1 MPRREPNAA
10 TASPA
15 AHAADAASR
24 ASGSQRL
31 GGQARLATR
40 RQGGLALVAAP
51 LLDARRRARHC
62 GHAAARQDR
71 RPDPRQHTSVATP
84 MAMACL
90 GSASGGAT
98 ARRTDGAA
106 RPSSRAAG
114 RRIALRAH
122 LRVPRKLST
131 TIRRIGT
138 APTSPGPVTERQPN
152 HCQAQRLYLW
162 RGPTLLRGLLL
173 SPNSQA
179 AGRAGAALDL
189 PSVEGRIAL
198 SQLCERRQLARC
210 SNRAS
215 GESFL
220 AKRSGRGR
228 KLAISSR
235 LRHVTLGPKSILL
248 HATGRQYGTARR
260 FSGLLWSKGL
270 LPIYQTAGGISG
282 NLVHARKGVQPGNEQ
297 PLAPDSMCAICR
309 RISALYQKQEAI
321 SDDGFASSSQLP
333 GYEQDTTTYL
343 RYHVYLRTRRE
354 RVE

>member
-106 RPSSRAAG
+106 RRSSRAANRG
-114 RRIALRAH
+114 IASAAPPH
-122 LRVPRKLST
+122 LRGGCPGESRMRPPPRQLHT
-131 TIRRIGT
+131 L
-138 APTSPGPVTERQPN
+138 PTPPHGRAARSGSADRPGS
-152 HCQAQRLYLW
+152 
-162 RGPTLLRGLLL
+162 LRGDRAA
-173 SPNSQA
+173 SP
-179 AGRAGAALDL
+179 
-189 PSVEGRIAL
+189 
-198 SQLCERRQLARC
+198 
-210 SNRAS
+210 
-215 GESFL
+215 
-220 AKRSGRGR
+220 
-228 KLAISSR
+228 SSR
-235 LRHVTLGPKSILL
+235 LLYSTHGVERATAATQRRVRTAAPTLASTHPSPPRWRWRALARLAAERQRGAPTGP
-248 HATGRQYGTARR
+248 HG
-260 FSGLLWSKGL
+260 
-270 LPIYQTAGGISG
+270 P
-282 NLVHARKGVQPGNEQ
+282 
-297 PLAPDSMCAICR
+297 PLAPPAD
-309 RISALYQKQEAI
+309 
-321 SDDGFASSSQLP
+321 AS
-333 GYEQDTTTYL
+333 
-343 RYHVYLRTRRE
+343 R
-354 RVE
+354 